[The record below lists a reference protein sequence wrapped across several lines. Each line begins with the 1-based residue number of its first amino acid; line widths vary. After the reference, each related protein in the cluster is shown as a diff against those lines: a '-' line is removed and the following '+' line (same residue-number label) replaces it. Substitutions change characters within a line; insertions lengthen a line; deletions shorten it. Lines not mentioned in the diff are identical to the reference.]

1 MVLNFFAF
9 VTALKFLDPSTDI
22 PWQRVV
28 SSTGKISS
36 RGPGTSGA
44 QRQREALEAEG
55 VEIRV
60 TRENEFAVRWDTYGW
75 FPQEINLE
83 IEHGDAENRE
93 EEANSQSSAEASDIV
108 STRQQ

>member
-1 MVLNFFAF
+1 MVVLNSFAF
-9 VTALKFLDPSTDI
+9 VTALKFLDPSTNI

-44 QRQREALEAEG
+44 QRQREALEVEG

-83 IEHGDAENRE
+83 IEHGDAENQE
-93 EEANSQSSAEASDIV
+93 EEANSQSAEASDIV

>member
-1 MVLNFFAF
+1 MVLNSFAF

-44 QRQREALEAEG
+44 QRQREALEVEG

-83 IEHGDAENRE
+83 IEHADAENPE
-93 EEANSQSSAEASDIV
+93 EEANSQSAEASDIV